1 MRAKTIAKPDE
12 GMFVIQLPY
21 PSSLGKV
28 RELASSDAQRSAL
41 IFENEQLTY
50 GQLQQ
55 HSNAVARALVLEG
68 VTTQTRIALLD
79 FNHPAFLEI
88 FLGSIKVRC
97 TLAPVNA
104 RLAPP
109 EIAWILKDSGAPVL
123 FVGRDHY
130 AAIESIESQLPQLRT
145 IVALHGGHARWPSYE
160 QWRGPPSD
168 VDPLLEYTEDEDII
182 QLYTSGTTG
191 NPKGVCHSHRT
202 WGHATR
208 AARAYNDCLFRDDCV
223 MLVALPL
230 FHVAG
235 FNPATFVLSSGG
247 RIVMTRRPDPAEIVE
262 LLHRQRVTNVM
273 LVPSLILAIVNLVR
287 DTQRFPAMR
296 QLGYGAAPMSESLL
310 SQAQQLFACPFE
322 HVYGMTENLGCVTN
336 LPPSVHT
343 AESGK
348 LRSCGRPYGGC
359 EVRIVDPAGH
369 DLPAGTVGEIIMR
382 STWIMRGYWNQPD
395 ATAAT
400 IRDGWLW
407 TGDAGYLDADGYL
420 YIHDR
425 VKDMIKSGEENIF
438 PAEVENA
445 IYGHPSIAD
454 VAVIGVPDV
463 RWGEAVKAVVVLKP
477 TAQLELAE
485 LQQYLRG
492 RIGGFKIPKSLAIV
506 PALPRNASGKVLRRL
521 LRDQFSVDKAC

>member
-1 MRAKTIAKPDE
+1 MVVT
-12 GMFVIQLPY
+12 QLPY
-21 PSSLGKV
+21 PSSLEKV
-28 RELASSDAQRSAL
+28 REMARHDAQRMAL
-41 IFENEQLTY
+41 VFEPEQLTY

-55 HSNAVARALVLEG
+55 HSNAVAHALRREG
-68 VTTQTRIALLD
+68 VGVQTRIALLD
-79 FNHPAFLEI
+79 LNHPAFLEI
-88 FLGSIKVRC
+88 FLGCIKARC
-97 TLAPVNA
+97 TLTPLNA

-109 EIAWILKDSGAPVL
+109 EIGWVLKDACAPLL

-130 AAIESIESQLPQLRT
+130 AAVEAVESQLPQLRT
-145 IVALHGGHARWPSYE
+145 IVALHGGHSRWPSYQ
-160 QWRGPPSD
+160 QWRAAPSD
-168 VDPLLEYTEDEDII
+168 VDPLLEYSEDDDII

-208 AARAYNDCLFRDDCV
+208 AVKNFSGDLFNEDCV

-247 RIVMTRRPDPAEIVE
+247 CIVMTRRPDPAEIVE
-262 LLHRQRVTNVM
+262 LMQRRSVTNVM
-273 LVPSLILAIVNLVR
+273 LVPSLILAMVNLVR
-287 DTQRFPAMR
+287 GQRFPALR
-296 QLGYGAAPMSESLL
+296 RIGYGAAPMSESLL
-310 SQAQQLFACPFE
+310 SQARQLFACPFE
-322 HVYGMTENLGCVTN
+322 HVYGMTETIGCITN
-336 LPPSVHT
+336 LPPSMHT

-348 LRSCGRPYGGC
+348 LRSCGRPYDGC
-359 EVRIVDPAGH
+359 DVRIVDAAGQE
-369 DLPAGTVGEIIMR
+369 LPADAVGEIIMR
-382 STWIMRGYWNQPD
+382 SAWIMRGYWKQPE

-407 TGDAGYLDADGYL
+407 TGDAGYLDTDGYL

-445 IYGHPSIAD
+445 IYGHPAVAD
-454 VAVIGVPDV
+454 VAVIGVPDA

-477 TAQLELAE
+477 SAQLGLAD

-492 RIGGFKIPKSLAIV
+492 HIGGFKIPRSLTVV

-521 LRDQFSVDKAC
+521 LRDQFANDKAD